1 MNNRKMIVNKFGN
14 VYGEQF
20 TGMSFAGNVFDITGI
35 SPALRTM
42 QGGGNQPMIIVTKQI
57 GFIDKGTGEHQSN
70 RVYDPNGISPTL
82 NTSGGIQIHIMVE
95 VKPNEEDPRS
105 RLC

>member
-1 MNNRKMIVNKFGN
+1 MNNRKMVVNKFGN

-42 QGGGNQPMIIVTKQI
+42 QGGW
-57 GFIDKGTGEHQSN
+57 QSTHDYRNKTN
-70 RVYDPNGISPTL
+70 RVY
-82 NTSGGIQIHIMVE
+82 
-95 VKPNEEDPRS
+95 
-105 RLC
+105 